1 MIEYLNRETVMKELD
16 RNSITKKITLSDGV
30 SIYDSI
36 QKLPTADVV
45 DAKTVEQLKW
55 ERDMAIKQLESY
67 GVGFCEKADV
77 IKVKHG
83 AWIKPTEASESICS
97 ECRRTP
103 KMVFDILPDYCPH
116 CGTKMDGERRC
127 E

>member
-1 MIEYLNRETVMKELD
+1 MSRYINADLLIQNIVEIKDLRKLT
-16 RNSITKKITLSDGV
+16 TKTIGEAIKNT
-30 SIYDSI
+30 
-36 QKLPTADVV
+36 PTADVV

-83 AWIKPTEASESICS
+83 TWIKPTKASESICS

-103 KMVFDILPDYCPH
+103 KMVFGILPDYCPH
-116 CGTKMDGERRC
+116 CGTKMDGERK